1 MTGLKLIFSIAA
13 ILACHAAYPQ
23 NKSRIVED
31 FTPTCDSLSVLLSE
45 RTGVEGELVLKNIM
59 KRKGNLD
66 FYFTV
71 SLSDFPWREADYRW
85 FRRTLQ
91 SMFPDGYSGYRLG
104 EIYCKREKARSLIV
118 RPLGYD
124 GEPVSSI
131 YRTKDPEGRINMIVT
146 NPDKGVY
153 PAGLS
158 GRHIAIWPS
167 HGRYYDQGQ
176 GKWNW
181 QRPQLFGS
189 VEDMLSTGF
198 VLQWIV
204 PMLENAGAYVMLPR
218 ERDTNPV
225 EIIIDNDTA
234 SGGRGRGTYS
244 ETGKWEDAGT
254 GFADTAAVY
263 TGNANPFTAGTAR
276 YAVCTEKGDTAR
288 ATWVPD
294 IPSRGE
300 YAVYVS
306 YKTIPESS
314 SSALYLV
321 HHLGGTSRFIV
332 NQQIGG
338 GTWIYLGT
346 FTFEEGN
353 SGYVELLSTVP
364 EGRRH
369 VRGRKVSADAVKIG
383 GGMGNIARNICGD
396 SLSVPVTSGLPR
408 YAEAARYWLQWAGI
422 DSTVYS
428 QHEMKD
434 DYRDDLFSR
443 GDWVDLLSG
452 GSHTNPGKE
461 GKGIPFDLTFA
472 FHSDAGIAQNDS
484 IIGTLSIYTRTN
496 ERTDRL
502 PNGED
507 RLTSREFADIVQS
520 QVVNDLR
527 TCIDTSWT
535 RRQIWDR
542 AYRES
547 RTPPCPTI
555 LLENF
560 SHQNFADM
568 RAAMDPSFRFVL
580 GRAIY
585 KGMLKYLGNRY
596 GCRYAVQPL
605 PVYSMSAVITDSLT
619 VDLSW
624 LPRTDLIEPTAAAE
638 EYILYTRKD
647 DGGFDNGRKA
657 DTWTGADG
665 RVHTSLKI
673 EPGHIYSYRV
683 TAMNGGGESFPSEIL
698 AAGLPVGKKP
708 LRDSTVLV
716 INNFTRVSAP
726 AWFDTREMAG
736 FMNSADPG
744 MSYIRDIS
752 YTGDM
757 YEFRKTS
764 QYRSNAAP
772 GFGASSGEHA
782 GCPAAG
788 NSFDYAYTHGKAIM
802 AAGYPFCSASADAF
816 SSDSTLTCTG
826 DSISGGGFF
835 AADIICG
842 EQVATLTGKKGS
854 AEKYRVFPAAMQ
866 SAIRAFVSE
875 GGNILVSGSHIGTDI
890 WDSIFPVEEDS
901 TFRAASVRFAEDV
914 LGFRLVTGHASKS
927 MTAEFLTPRDSSSV
941 SVPCAAVSFG
951 GGKGMYKVTSPDGI
965 APASG
970 NGCTISEYPDTMIPC
985 GICHA
990 SPSGYRTVCFGFPL
1004 ETLVPEDGLTCI
1016 IGSIL
1021 KYFRQ

>member
-1 MTGLKLIFSIAA
+1 M
-13 ILACHAAYPQ
+13 
-23 NKSRIVED
+23 
-31 FTPTCDSLSVLLSE
+31 
-45 RTGVEGELVLKNIM
+45 
-59 KRKGNLD
+59 
-66 FYFTV
+66 
-71 SLSDFPWREADYRW
+71 
-85 FRRTLQ
+85 
-91 SMFPDGYSGYRLG
+91 
-104 EIYCKREKARSLIV
+104 
-118 RPLGYD
+118 
-124 GEPVSSI
+124 
-131 YRTKDPEGRINMIVT
+131 
-146 NPDKGVY
+146 
-153 PAGLS
+153 
-158 GRHIAIWPS
+158 
-167 HGRYYDQGQ
+167 
-176 GKWNW
+176 
-181 QRPQLFGS
+181 
-189 VEDMLSTGF
+189 
-198 VLQWIV
+198 
-204 PMLENAGAYVMLPR
+204 
-218 ERDTNPV
+218 
-225 EIIIDNDTA
+225 
-234 SGGRGRGTYS
+234 
-244 ETGKWEDAGT
+244 
-254 GFADTAAVY
+254 
-263 TGNANPFTAGTAR
+263 
-276 YAVCTEKGDTAR
+276 
-288 ATWVPD
+288 
-294 IPSRGE
+294 
-300 YAVYVS
+300 
-306 YKTIPESS
+306 
-314 SSALYLV
+314 
-321 HHLGGTSRFIV
+321 
-332 NQQIGG
+332 
-338 GTWIYLGT
+338 
-346 FTFEEGN
+346 
-353 SGYVELLSTVP
+353 
-364 EGRRH
+364 
-369 VRGRKVSADAVKIG
+369 
-383 GGMGNIARNICGD
+383 
-396 SLSVPVTSGLPR
+396 
-408 YAEAARYWLQWAGI
+408 
-422 DSTVYS
+422 
-428 QHEMKD
+428 
-434 DYRDDLFSR
+434 
-443 GDWVDLLSG
+443 DLLSG

-527 TCIDTSWT
+527 SCIDTSWT
-535 RRQIWDR
+535 KRQIWDR

-624 LPRTDLIEPTAAAE
+624 LPRTDLIEPTATAE

-647 DGGFDNGRKA
+647 DGGFDNGRKT

-683 TAMNGGGESFPSEIL
+683 TAVNGGGESFPSETL
-698 AAGLPVGKKP
+698 AVGLPVGKAP

-716 INNFTRVSAP
+716 VNNFTRVSAP

-744 MSYIRDIS
+744 MPYIRDIS

-782 GCPAAG
+782 GCPVTG

-842 EQVATLTGKKGS
+842 EQAATLTGKKGS
-854 AEKYRVFPAAMQ
+854 AEKYRIFPDGMQ
-866 SAIRAFVSE
+866 SAIIRFTSG
-875 GGNILVSGSHIGTDI
+875 GGNILISGSHIGTDI
-890 WDSIFPVEEDS
+890 WDSIFPVVTDS
-901 TFRAASVRFAEDV
+901 TFRESSIRFAEDI
-914 LGFRLVTGHASKS
+914 LGFRWVTGHASKS
-927 MTAEFLTPRDSSSV
+927 RTAAFLPARDSCTV
-941 SVPCAAVSFG
+941 SIQCGECSFSG
-951 GGKGMYKVTSPDGI
+951 RDGIYTVTSPDGI

-970 NGCTISEYPDTMIPC
+970 DGRTISEYTDTGIPC
-985 GICHA
+985 GICHS

-1004 ETLVPEDGLTCI
+1004 ETLSSEESLHSVI
-1016 IGSIL
+1016 SSIL

>member
-1 MTGLKLIFSIAA
+1 MGRTVISLCLAVLFALPGLSKGKIA
-13 ILACHAAYPQ
+13 
-23 NKSRIVED
+23 ED
-31 FTPTCDSLSVLLSE
+31 FGPACRELDSLLTE
-45 RTGVEGELVLKNIM
+45 RTGVEGELCLKSVM
-59 KRKGNLD
+59 KRGRVLD
-66 FYFTV
+66 FYFSV
-71 SLSDFPWREADYRW
+71 SLSDFPWRYDDYIWFCRELKSRFPEEYADYA
-85 FRRTLQ
+85 
-91 SMFPDGYSGYRLG
+91 LG
-104 EIYCKREKARSLIV
+104 RISSR
-118 RPLGYD
+118 
-124 GEPVSSI
+124 GEPIENLVAGEPGFSGEPDRDA
-131 YRTKDPEGRINMIVT
+131 YRIRKSGKRPRTIVEKIGGQAFPEGL
-146 NPDKGVY
+146 D
-153 PAGLS
+153 
-158 GRHIAIWPS
+158 GRHIALWQS
-167 HGRYYDQGQ
+167 HGLYYEQSEGR
-176 GKWNW
+176 WEW
-181 QRPQLFGS
+181 QRPCLFQT
-189 VEDMLSTGF
+189 VEDLFTQGY
-198 VLQWIV
+198 VLPFLV

-502 PNGED
+502 PNGEN

-624 LPRTDLIEPTAAAE
+624 LPRTDLIEPTATAE

-683 TAMNGGGESFPSEIL
+683 TAVNGGGESFPSETL
-698 AAGLPVGKKP
+698 AAGLPVGKAP
-708 LRDSTVLV
+708 RRDSTVLV
-716 INNFTRVSAP
+716 VNNFTRVSAP

-736 FMNSADPG
+736 FMSSADPG
-744 MSYIRDIS
+744 MPYIRDIS

-782 GCPAAG
+782 GCPVTG

-842 EQVATLTGKKGS
+842 EQAATLTGKKGS

-927 MTAEFLTPRDSSSV
+927 RTAAFLPARDSCTV
-941 SVPCAAVSFG
+941 SIQCGECSFSG
-951 GGKGMYKVTSPDGI
+951 RDGIYTVTSPDGI

-970 NGCTISEYPDTMIPC
+970 DGRTISEYTDTGIPC
-985 GICHA
+985 GICHS

-1004 ETLVPEDGLTCI
+1004 ETLSSEESLHSVI
-1016 IGSIL
+1016 SSIL